1 MPGER
6 TSVYLTADL
15 AASVNASGVPLAELV
30 RRPARFCVAARY
42 TIRTGCEPRRPG
54 SFANSQPKP
63 VAGQPWRWR
72 HAAAHIWAESCRG
85 WAIELLASGNSY
97 RTLE

>member
-30 RRPARFCVAARY
+30 RRGLAAS
-42 TIRTGCEPRRPG
+42 TAE
-54 SFANSQPKP
+54 
-63 VAGQPWRWR
+63 
-72 HAAAHIWAESCRG
+72 AAHPDRS
-85 WAIELLASGNSY
+85 AISPGQLTRS
-97 RTLE
+97 